1 MSVDNQQEGQPRPF
15 TPVRRV
21 PPVVAPVTFT
31 PAGRHRGE
39 DPETPDTDDT
49 LASETDTEDLPAS
62 ETDTDSALGT
72 NADSTLSDDTDSDED
87 EDEDGTPVDVADS
100 DEDEDDTPAYVA
112 DTDEDEDEDAE
123 DTETTDVRD
132 TDADGIPAVTAETAP
147 APVPVPVPAP
157 APALDTE
164 SDSGDAAVSMPGTSA
179 QPESRSDWQ
188 RIQASFVDDPRTSV
202 AEAATMVEDAVAAI
216 QQRGQV
222 LRDAWEDNGTDT
234 EKLRVA
240 FRDYRSL
247 YEKLNGL

>member
-1 MSVDNQQEGQPRPF
+1 MSVENQQEGQPRPF

-39 DPETPDTDDT
+39 DPETPDTDADEENT
-49 LASETDTEDLPAS
+49 PASETDAEDLPAS
-62 ETDTDSALGT
+62 ETDADSALGT
-72 NADSTLSDDTDSDED
+72 NADSTLSDDADSDED
-87 EDEDGTPVDVADS
+87 EDEDGTPADVTDS
-100 DEDEDDTPAYVA
+100 DEDEDD
-112 DTDEDEDEDAE
+112 DT
-123 DTETTDVRD
+123 TTTTDVRD
-132 TDADGIPAVTAETAP
+132 TDADGIPAVTTETAP

-164 SDSGDAAVSMPGTSA
+164 SDSGDAAVSMPGTPA

-188 RIQASFVDDPRTSV
+188 RIQAAFVDDPRTSV

>member
-1 MSVDNQQEGQPRPF
+1 MSVENQQEGQPRPF

-39 DPETPDTDDT
+39 DPETPDTDADEENT
-49 LASETDTEDLPAS
+49 PASETDAEDLPAS
-62 ETDTDSALGT
+62 ETDADSALGT
-72 NADSTLSDDTDSDED
+72 NADSTLSDDADSDED
-87 EDEDGTPVDVADS
+87 EDEDGTPADVTDS
-100 DEDEDDTPAYVA
+100 DEDEDD
-112 DTDEDEDEDAE
+112 DT
-123 DTETTDVRD
+123 TTTDVRD
-132 TDADGIPAVTAETAP
+132 TDADGIPAVTTETAP

-164 SDSGDAAVSMPGTSA
+164 SDSGDAAVSMPGTPA

-188 RIQASFVDDPRTSV
+188 RIQAAFVDDPRTSV

>member
-62 ETDTDSALGT
+62 ETGTDSALGT

-87 EDEDGTPVDVADS
+87 ED
-100 DEDEDDTPAYVA
+100 DTPADVA

>member
-1 MSVDNQQEGQPRPF
+1 MSVENQQEGQPRPF

-39 DPETPDTDDT
+39 DPETPDTDADEENT
-49 LASETDTEDLPAS
+49 PAS
-62 ETDTDSALGT
+62 ETDADSALGT
-72 NADSTLSDDTDSDED
+72 NADSTLSDDADSDED
-87 EDEDGTPVDVADS
+87 EDEDGTPADVTDS
-100 DEDEDDTPAYVA
+100 DEDEDDT
-112 DTDEDEDEDAE
+112 T
-123 DTETTDVRD
+123 TTTDVRD
-132 TDADGIPAVTAETAP
+132 TDADGIPAVTTETAP

-164 SDSGDAAVSMPGTSA
+164 SDSGDAAVSMPGTPA

-188 RIQASFVDDPRTSV
+188 RIQAAFVDDPRTSV

>member
-1 MSVDNQQEGQPRPF
+1 MSVENQQEGQPRPF

-39 DPETPDTDDT
+39 DPETPDTDADEENT
-49 LASETDTEDLPAS
+49 PAS
-62 ETDTDSALGT
+62 ETDADSALGT
-72 NADSTLSDDTDSDED
+72 NADSTLSDDADSDED
-87 EDEDGTPVDVADS
+87 EDEDGTPADVTDS
-100 DEDEDDTPAYVA
+100 DEDEDDT
-112 DTDEDEDEDAE
+112 T
-123 DTETTDVRD
+123 TTDVRD
-132 TDADGIPAVTAETAP
+132 TDADGIPAVTTETAP

-164 SDSGDAAVSMPGTSA
+164 SDSGDAAVSMPGTPA

-188 RIQASFVDDPRTSV
+188 RIQAAFVDDPRTSV